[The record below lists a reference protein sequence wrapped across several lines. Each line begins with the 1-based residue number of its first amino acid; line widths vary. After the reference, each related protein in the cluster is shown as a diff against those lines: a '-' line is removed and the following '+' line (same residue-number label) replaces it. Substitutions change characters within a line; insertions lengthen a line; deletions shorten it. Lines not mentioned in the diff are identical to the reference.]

1 MGQYSLE
8 YFYLECNVK
17 SHCIGIDLKHPIR
30 IGNKE
35 YNELY
40 ILDVVLTDA
49 ETLQVI
55 ENIRRSVNTNDVEIR
70 VHAYNNDQSPFDA
83 EEIALSLSNIHSV
96 NRRG

>member
-17 SHCIGIDLKHPIR
+17 SHCIGVELKQPIR

-35 YNELY
+35 YDELY
-40 ILDVVLTDA
+40 ILDVILTDA

-55 ENIRRSVNTNDVEIR
+55 ENIRRSVDTNDVKIR

-83 EEIALSLSNIHSV
+83 GDITFSLGNIHSV